1 MSFNLEFIGLEEEN
15 SFEDGSPGESVI
27 NPQLCIFKYTNIK
40 AKDSNE
46 PTFPLERRKKATQ
59 KSRPPMKVEEDLEE
73 VIEIMSSPEKS
84 PFKKHN
90 DSVQM
95 HLNRSKIR
103 RQIIPLCDDQDSDSS
118 NDDNKDVVIHVLS
131 SDTDSLPSLY
141 DPALQKEKDVDTDFE
156 MEDEEDEEEEEE
168 LEFKKF
174 QGQMHFD
181 LYQAFTS
188 INRGLTADEILNVL
202 LSPHG
207 FSICETVPQ
216 YVQTPSGFL
225 LDTRKLKDAKDVR
238 ADGNGAWKAQ
248 TKPKRKYKI
257 NSKGKAHIAR
267 DALNSGSDNIYEIIR
282 SYSTHKETSN
292 FRRLIIEV
300 NGSPFIILQYYF
312 IGPTVPVLMKPHGNS
327 KQKTAPV
334 YRRVAPSSL
343 QRMTNMANSSRYST
357 KSVIKNFIEEE
368 GGIENIHAQ
377 DIPRNE
383 QQIRNLKRKMKDDDT
398 DEITEIL
405 HEFDVQRDN
414 FIRKIDIRPD
424 FIVVLA
430 SDQQLKDL
438 NRFCTR
444 HPCSILGIDP
454 TFHFGEFDVT
464 VTTYRNPMLQ
474 DITPGK
480 KMLNTSP
487 VFVGPVCVHKK
498 KDTQTYF
505 TFFSTLIAKEKE
517 LRNMKAIGTDGEVAL
532 ANASLMA
539 FESATQLRCFNHIQR
554 NIKNKLQEIGVSKKN
569 KKIVISDIFG
579 SLADTALRYAG
590 LVDCLTNIEFDQKLE
605 TLQEKWDTL
614 SPNFYMWFK
623 RHYADNFKSHVIQSV
638 RNVAGLSRSECY
650 TTNDNE
656 SMNSALQKVCGKN
669 KTLPSF
675 LKELKDFIKTQENQI
690 SLAIVQQGHLR
701 LKEEFQ
707 NLEVPISTWAT
718 WDPSERK
725 NTFQKLTIILQRQR
739 KVVAV
744 YILLWR

>member
-1 MSFNLEFIGLEEEN
+1 MNQHSHWREE
-15 SFEDGSPGESVI
+15 
-27 NPQLCIFKYTNIK
+27 
-40 AKDSNE
+40 
-46 PTFPLERRKKATQ
+46 KKATQ

-216 YVQTPSGFL
+216 YVQTPWGFL

-312 IGPTVPVLMKPHGNS
+312 IGPTVPVLMKPH
-327 KQKTAPV
+327 
-334 YRRVAPSSL
+334 
-343 QRMTNMANSSRYST
+343 
-357 KSVIKNFIEEE
+357 
-368 GGIENIHAQ
+368 
-377 DIPRNE
+377 
-383 QQIRNLKRKMKDDDT
+383 
-398 DEITEIL
+398 
-405 HEFDVQRDN
+405 
-414 FIRKIDIRPD
+414 
-424 FIVVLA
+424 
-430 SDQQLKDL
+430 
-438 NRFCTR
+438 
-444 HPCSILGIDP
+444 
-454 TFHFGEFDVT
+454 
-464 VTTYRNPMLQ
+464 
-474 DITPGK
+474 
-480 KMLNTSP
+480 
-487 VFVGPVCVHKK
+487 
-498 KDTQTYF
+498 
-505 TFFSTLIAKEKE
+505 
-517 LRNMKAIGTDGEVAL
+517 
-532 ANASLMA
+532 
-539 FESATQLRCFNHIQR
+539 
-554 NIKNKLQEIGVSKKN
+554 
-569 KKIVISDIFG
+569 
-579 SLADTALRYAG
+579 
-590 LVDCLTNIEFDQKLE
+590 
-605 TLQEKWDTL
+605 
-614 SPNFYMWFK
+614 
-623 RHYADNFKSHVIQSV
+623 
-638 RNVAGLSRSECY
+638 
-650 TTNDNE
+650 
-656 SMNSALQKVCGKN
+656 
-669 KTLPSF
+669 
-675 LKELKDFIKTQENQI
+675 
-690 SLAIVQQGHLR
+690 
-701 LKEEFQ
+701 
-707 NLEVPISTWAT
+707 
-718 WDPSERK
+718 
-725 NTFQKLTIILQRQR
+725 
-739 KVVAV
+739 
-744 YILLWR
+744 